1 MKKFIMFLDKHSK
14 LAVRVLLYFL
24 TLAVLLFIFPR
35 EGSFPYEF
43 FVGKPWMH
51 NDLIST
57 FDFPILKSTD
67 EINAEKDSI
76 LKEFKPYFNYKPDVA
91 GDVVG
96 KFDKA
101 FDDRWE
107 KYTKEGSD
115 KEVVDFFSK
124 ADSAAKS
131 GYKKD
136 AEDLIYA
143 IYQKGVI
150 EVNDALDKF
159 KGKDF
164 PMVIIR
170 GNVGEDEDFSDVF
183 TPKTAYEYFT
193 GKLNALKETSV
204 SDKVLYQSGFY
215 KDLNVNEF
223 LQPNLIY
230 NEDASRNVKDEL
242 VKKIS
247 LTKGMFLTDKR
258 VIGRGEIVNKEKFT
272 ILQSLKFEYENRLGH
287 SSKFTYI
294 IIGQVIII
302 GFLLLLLVVFLINF
316 RGEIYSNNLK
326 FSFILFLLL
335 AFTGI
340 ACFLVHK
347 DWSSYIYV
355 VPFALLPM
363 VVKTFYDSRLA
374 LFVHTVVILLV
385 GYIVPNAFEFVFL
398 NFISG
403 AVAIIGLSNL
413 YRRGKLVATVFYVT
427 ASYGL
432 LYLAIFFIQGNDLFD
447 IPKDGNFWDY
457 NQSFWDHYI
466 YFSVNGLLL
475 LLAYP
480 VIFVFEK
487 MFGFLSDLTLM
498 ELSDTN
504 QPLLRKLGEKAPGT
518 FQHSLQVANLAEE
531 AAYKIGAN
539 PMLVRTGA
547 LYHDIGKI
555 ANPMYFIE
563 NLSTEKNPHDELTNE
578 ASAKMIIEHVSIGVE
593 IAKKNRL
600 PEQIIDFIRTHHGT
614 STVQF
619 FYRTMKKQHPDR
631 EIDISKF
638 TYPGPIPFSKEM
650 ALLMIA
656 DSVEAAS
663 RSLKEITHETIN
675 DLVDNI
681 IYYQMANEQYYNSN
695 ITLKDIA
702 TVKAIFKR
710 KLLNIYHVRVEYP
723 DEQ

>member
-1 MKKFIMFLDKHSK
+1 MFLDKHSK
-14 LAVRVLLYFL
+14 LVVRILLYFF

-57 FDFPILKSTD
+57 FDFPILKSAD

-76 LKEFKPYFNYKPDVA
+76 LKEFKPYFNYKTDIA
-91 GDVVG
+91 GDVVS

-101 FDDRWE
+101 FDERWE
-107 KYTKEGSD
+107 KYAKEGSD
-115 KEVVDFFSK
+115 KEIVDFFSK
-124 ADSAAKS
+124 ADSAAKV

-136 AEDLIYA
+136 AEDLLYG

-183 TPKTAYEYFT
+183 TPKTAYEYFI

-230 NEDASRNVKDEL
+230 NEEASKNVKDDL
-242 VKKIS
+242 IKKIS

-258 VIGRGEIVNKEKFT
+258 VIGRGEIVNKEKFN

-302 GFLLLLLVVFLINF
+302 GFLLLLLIIFLINF

-374 LFVHTVVILLV
+374 LFVHTVVILLA

-427 ASYGL
+427 VSYGV

-447 IPKDGNFWDY
+447 VPKDGNFWEY
-457 NQSFWDHYI
+457 HQSFWDHYI
-466 YFSVNGLLL
+466 YFTINGLLL

-504 QPLLRKLGEKAPGT
+504 QPLLRKLSEKAPGT

-539 PMLVRTGA
+539 PLLVRTGA

-563 NLSTEKNPHDELTNE
+563 NLSTEKNPHDELSNE
-578 ASAKMIIEHVSIGVE
+578 ASARMIIEHVSIGVE
-593 IAKKNRL
+593 IGKKNRL

-638 TYPGPIPFSKEM
+638 TYPGPTPFSKEM